1 MYINEITTSLKL
13 FTATI
18 KAHYGVNNTTTLKT
32 AIYAEGPT
40 QAKQLLTAVYGDNS
54 VMSLTLNE
62 SNLKSQRGT
71 QTLTA
76 DQLKLKSLADQ
87 KTLISKNQERERAR
101 QKMAKAQAAV
111 QKANA
116 ARLSVG
122 S

>member
-1 MYINEITTSLKL
+1 MHITEISSSLKL
-13 FTATI
+13 FTATV
-18 KAHYGVNNTTTLKT
+18 KARYGVNNTATLKT

-40 QAKQLLTAVYGDNS
+40 QARQMLMAVYGVNG
-54 VMSLTLNE
+54 VMSLMLDE
-62 SNLKSQRGT
+62 STLKSQRGT

-87 KTLISKNQERERAR
+87 KSLVGQNEKRERAR
-101 QKMAKAQAAV
+101 QKLVKAQQSV